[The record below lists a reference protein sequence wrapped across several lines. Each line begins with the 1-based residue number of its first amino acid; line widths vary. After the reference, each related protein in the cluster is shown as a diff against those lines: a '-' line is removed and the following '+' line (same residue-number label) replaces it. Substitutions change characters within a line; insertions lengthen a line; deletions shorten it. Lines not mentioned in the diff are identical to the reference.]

1 MRPTPSRLSNLE
13 GGGVSEKPKPKKY
26 MNRIGNCERFPYA
39 PILFAT
45 KRFKSMS
52 NQSEKPPILTDTYG
66 LRSPKAAQAGV
77 GARTLQEIREA
88 TEAKPRLGDYHD
100 SRSK

>member
-1 MRPTPSRLSNLE
+1 
-13 GGGVSEKPKPKKY
+13 
-26 MNRIGNCERFPYA
+26 
-39 PILFAT
+39 
-45 KRFKSMS
+45 MS

-88 TEAKPRLGDYHD
+88 TRAETQDWPLPRQPFQIIPFQT
-100 SRSK
+100 